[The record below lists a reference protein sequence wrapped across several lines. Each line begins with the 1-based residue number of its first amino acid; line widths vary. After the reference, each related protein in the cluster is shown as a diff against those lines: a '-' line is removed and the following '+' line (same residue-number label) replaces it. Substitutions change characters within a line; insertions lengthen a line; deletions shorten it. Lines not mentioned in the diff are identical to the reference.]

1 MKTLQEELKENLQLL
16 LRRCEDGKIKFKAF
30 KLKVEECRKAVDRGL
45 TTWESLEKSPQ
56 ELRTFEN
63 NLLATEFHELIL
75 PWIND
80 KEHKFDEKAQKE
92 IEDLFKNEIEP
103 RLEKAE
109 VTFAKL
115 KLTAGEFFEL
125 KRLFGKSDD
134 QKPV

>member
-1 MKTLQEELKENLQLL
+1 MNDLKQIL
-16 LRRCEDGKIKFKAF
+16 DTI
-30 KLKVEECRKAVDRGL
+30 RK
-45 TTWESLEKSPQ
+45 
-56 ELRTFEN
+56 ELREK
-63 NLLATEFHELIL
+63 
-75 PWIND
+75 D
-80 KEHKFDEKAQKE
+80 KIHEKAQKE